1 MYVTR
6 AKIASILK
14 IIERMQTLSASRT
27 IFIVRANFNIIVKC
41 ETLNVEA
48 CYADEVVTRERR
60 RGRDSGRSG
69 GKKLATAVSGTA
81 AGACRSLGSVV
92 VKLITPRNCLN

>member
-14 IIERMQTLSASRT
+14 IIERVQTLSASRT

-60 RGRDSGRSG
+60 RGRQWSKWRKEASNGGIRNGGGCLPVVRQRRS
-69 GKKLATAVSGTA
+69 KINYASKLS
-81 AGACRSLGSVV
+81 
-92 VKLITPRNCLN
+92 